1 MVSNHSKLIPLG
13 KLKRLLFIAL
23 LVVFACEDKE
33 KDCAGV
39 EGGSA
44 IVDKCGVCGGNGF
57 VFDSNFEQ
65 RWELLYGESYGEEW
79 SEWNNP
85 DTYSIA
91 NNTYILDISCDS
103 FSIVWEYEEE
113 NPPWKF
119 SGSWNPIEAPSEYS
133 YLDIMFI
140 NWDWQQVPQSYI
152 DYYGQSPPEFVGY
165 NFVNDSLKIY
175 YFAEDYFGID
185 TYIAQ

>member
-1 MVSNHSKLIPLG
+1 M
-13 KLKRLLFIAL
+13 
-23 LVVFACEDKE
+23 FACEDKD

-44 IVDKCGVCGGNGF
+44 IVDRCGVCEGSGF
-57 VFDSNFEQ
+57 LFDSNFEQ

-91 NNTYILDISCDS
+91 NNSYILDISCDS

-119 SGSWNPIEAPSEYS
+119 SGSWNPIEAPSQYS
-133 YLDIMFI
+133 YLDLMFI
-140 NWDWQQVPQSYI
+140 
-152 DYYGQSPPEFVGY
+152 
-165 NFVNDSLKIY
+165 
-175 YFAEDYFGID
+175 
-185 TYIAQ
+185 